1 MDARLI
7 YKKLYLDEDLIS
19 SALSLCSANKKRF
32 EKYKSYLLK
41 GKSGKLNGLDA
52 LSKLAAVLYTL
63 PEVYRNYVKKGIP
76 AEVFF
81 DTFSDIAIWC
91 HNAYVQ

>member
-1 MDARLI
+1 MNDRLL

-19 SALSLCSANKKRF
+19 SALSLCSSNKKRF

-52 LSKLAAVLYTL
+52 LSTLAAVLFTL
-63 PEVYRNYVKKGIP
+63 PDVFLYYV
-76 AEVFF
+76 
-81 DTFSDIAIWC
+81 
-91 HNAYVQ
+91 